1 MPLSGSRP
9 VHPRWSQYH
18 RPTAT
23 GTMSATCTITRES
36 EAGTTD
42 PDTGEWTPGNPT
54 TIYTGPCRA
63 TPATADE
70 RLLVVGERA
79 ITSRRYSVAVQYDT
93 ADIEVGDVIT
103 ITTAVDAGLVGMG
116 LRVLDVMYASEQWE
130 RVLSAEEILK
140 EGP

>member
-1 MPLSGSRP
+1 MPLPGSRP
-9 VHPRWSQYH
+9 VHPRWSQHH

-23 GTMSATCTITRES
+23 CTMTATCTITRES
-36 EAGTTD
+36 GDGTTD
-42 PDTGEWTPGNPT
+42 PDTGTWTPDAPT
-54 TIYTGPCRA
+54 TIYTGPCRV

-79 ITSRRYSVAVQYDT
+79 ITSRRYAVAVRYDT
-93 ADIEVGDVIT
+93 AEVKIGDVIT